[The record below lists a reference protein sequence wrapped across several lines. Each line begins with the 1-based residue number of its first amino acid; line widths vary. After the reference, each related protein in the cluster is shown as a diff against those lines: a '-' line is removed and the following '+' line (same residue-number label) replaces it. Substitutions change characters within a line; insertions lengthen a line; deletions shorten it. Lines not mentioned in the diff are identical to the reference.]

1 MSINSIIIWIMMIF
15 MIIGLVDKIVFKDKY
30 GYGEQFQEGVMAMG
44 TLAMAMV
51 GIMCFAPVLG
61 NVLTPVLAPIFKLV
75 GADPAMFAG
84 SILAIDMGGYP
95 LAKAMTDNAQIQ
107 NLSGIYLGA
116 MMGATVVFSIPVS
129 LGIVQEKDRPFLAKG
144 MLAGMI
150 SIPFGVFIAALVEGI
165 PPIISIVNL
174 IPSIIIA
181 ILFALG
187 LAFAPKK
194 MLKGFDIFSKFIT
207 TFILIVFAAAIIE
220 GLTGFAIIKGMDPI
234 ADQLATVGIIAI
246 TLAGAY
252 PLVFFITKVLNKPL
266 KSFGKLL
273 GVNEVAAAGIVAS
286 LANNIPT
293 FGMLKDM
300 DERGKVMAVAFS
312 VCASFALGDHLGY
325 ASAENPNIIFAMI
338 VGKIGGGLVALF
350 IASLFLRKKSA
361 E

>member
-1 MSINSIIIWIMMIF
+1 MNINSVVIWIMMIF
-15 MIIGLVDKIVFKDKY
+15 MVVGLVDKIVFKDKY
-30 GYGEQFQEGVMAMG
+30 GYGEQFQEGILAMG
-44 TLAMAMV
+44 TLAIAMV

-61 NVLTPVLAPIFKLV
+61 NILTPVLTPVFRLV

-95 LAKAMTDNAQIQ
+95 LAQAMTEDAQIQ

-129 LGIVQEKDRPFLAKG
+129 LGIVREEDRPFLAKG

-150 SIPFGVFIAALVEGI
+150 SVPFGVFISASVEGI
-165 PPIISIVNL
+165 APIVTIINL

-181 ILFALG
+181 IVFAVG
-187 LAFAPKK
+187 LAVVPKV

-207 TFILIVFAAAIIE
+207 TFILIVFAIAIIE
-220 GLTGFAIIKGMDPI
+220 GLTGFVLIEGMEPI
-234 ADQLATVGIIAI
+234 ESQLGIVGIIAI

-266 KSFGKLL
+266 KSFGKII

-293 FGMLKDM
+293 FGMMKDM
-300 DERGKVMAVAFS
+300 DDRGKVMAVAFS

-325 ASAENPNIIFAMI
+325 ASAANPDAIVAMI
-338 VGKIGGGLVALF
+338 VGKIGGGLIALF
-350 IASLFLRKKSA
+350 IASLFMGKRTEK
-361 E
+361 